1 MAGKEIPKSRL
12 GTIVFP
18 LLLFLVFVMCALFLI
33 LIGGRVYEN
42 INNRS
47 ELTYEKDI
55 AFSYIANKVRQADEA
70 GAVSLTDVDGVQV
83 LTLKQT
89 IESTA
94 YVTQI
99 YYRDGSLW
107 ELFADQNSGLSIGD
121 GNQILECKEI
131 TMDMEGHLLHLKT
144 EGETGSQLFIS
155 LRSKGAADE

>member
-42 INNRS
+42 INERS
-47 ELTYEKDI
+47 ELTYQKDI
-55 AFSYIANKVRQADEA
+55 AFSYIANKVRQADES
-70 GAVSLTDVDGVQV
+70 GAVSLTEVEGVQV

-89 IESTA
+89 IEDKG

-107 ELFADQNSGLSIGD
+107 ELFADQESGLSIQD
-121 GNQILECKEI
+121 GNQILECAEI
-131 TMDMEGHLLHLKT
+131 TMDIENHLLHLKS
-144 EGETGSQLFIS
+144 EGETGSQLFLS
-155 LRSKGAADE
+155 LRSGGA

>member
-1 MAGKEIPKSRL
+1 MTGKEIPKSRL

-42 INNRS
+42 INKRS
-47 ELTYEKDI
+47 ELTYQKDI

-70 GAVSLTDVDGVQV
+70 GAVSLTQDEGVQV
-83 LTLKQT
+83 LKLKQT
-89 IESTA
+89 IDDTV

-107 ELFADQNSGLSIGD
+107 ELFADQNSGLSIHD
-121 GNQILECKEI
+121 GNQVLECGKI
-131 TMDMEGHLLHLKT
+131 TMDLEDDLLHIKSD
-144 EGETGSQLFIS
+144 GEAGGQLFIS
-155 LRSKGAADE
+155 LRSGGSADE

>member
-1 MAGKEIPKSRL
+1 MTGKEISKSRL

-42 INNRS
+42 INKRS
-47 ELTYEKDI
+47 ELTYQKDI

-70 GAVSLTDVDGVQV
+70 GAVSLTDNGGVQV
-83 LTLKQT
+83 LELKQT
-89 IESTA
+89 IDDTV

-107 ELFADQNSGLSIGD
+107 ELFADQNSGLSIND
-121 GNQILECKEI
+121 GNQILECGKI
-131 TMDMEGHLLHLKT
+131 TMDMEGHLLHLKSD
-144 EGETGSQLFIS
+144 GDTGGQLLLS
-155 LRSKGAADE
+155 LRSGGAADE